1 LTVTNEAKRNE
12 DTVEPLVRLS
22 VDILAEKGPMKCCDL
37 AHMLGLPNGR
47 RLSMLLQWR
56 EGKHHD
62 VTCERGKWMVKPNI
76 KNHGRDSAQGGQN
89 ER

>member
-1 LTVTNEAKRNE
+1 MTNEAKRND
-12 DTVEPLVRLS
+12 DTVEPMVRMA

-56 EGKHHD
+56 EGMWREGMQHD
-62 VTCERGKWMVKPNI
+62 VTCERGKWMVKPN
-76 KNHGRDSAQGGQN
+76 A
-89 ER
+89 